1 MRTGTS
7 RPRPASRATRRAP
20 RRRRL
25 LAVVAALALGLA
37 GAGMPAQADERQDAV
52 DQQEEAE
59 RKQAEVT
66 ASLEGVSASLGQA
79 YLDLQAA
86 ETALGTAQTELDAA
100 EADLAAK
107 EREQQLAADRLAV
120 AEADLAAIEEEA
132 QASQTNAEEN
142 SASVADLVVS
152 TYQGDSAVTS
162 WTYVLASES
171 VDDLT
176 QRASTMEIATGVQ
189 ESVLSQAEAE
199 RAQDANRRARQD
211 ATTTRV
217 ATLKDEAD
225 AAEAA
230 AQTARDDAQTRR
242 DEVAALTAERQ
253 TAAAQ
258 FETEKAGLEAQQAQ
272 AAADAAAAAE
282 TIARIDAANQASAG
296 YTGASSGEVAA
307 SSLGGGDIGHPI
319 TGSLV
324 VASPFGYRIHPIT
337 GQSRLHAGVDLVAG
351 QGVPQYAAV
360 SGTVTHNINSSCGN
374 GIFIN
379 GGVINGQSV
388 VVAYCHLSQIS
399 VSNGAYVSKGQ
410 QIGLTGA
417 TGGATG
423 PHVHFEVIL
432 NGTEVDPMTLPGF

>member
-1 MRTGTS
+1 MAALTLG
-7 RPRPASRATRRAP
+7 
-20 RRRRL
+20 
-25 LAVVAALALGLA
+25 VAAVGV
-37 GAGMPAQADERQDAV
+37 PAQADERQDAV
-52 DQQEEAE
+52 ERQEEAE
-59 RKQAEVT
+59 RKQAEIT

-86 ETALGTAQTELDAA
+86 ETALSTAQAELDAA
-100 EADLAAK
+100 ETTLAAK

-120 AEADLAAIEEEA
+120 AEADLAEIEEEA
-132 QASQTNAEEN
+132 QASQATAEEN
-142 SASVADLVVS
+142 SASVAELVVS
-152 TYQGDSAVTS
+152 AYQGDSTVTT
-162 WTYVLASES
+162 WTYVLDSES
-171 VDDLT
+171 VEELS
-176 QRASTMEIATGVQ
+176 QRASTMEIAAGVQ
-189 ESVLSQAEAE
+189 ESVLAAAEAD
-199 RAQDANRRARQD
+199 RAQDANRQARQD

-217 ATLKDEAD
+217 ATLKAEAD
-225 AAEAA
+225 EAEAA
-230 AQTARDDAQTRR
+230 AQTARDDAATYR
-242 DEVAALTAERQ
+242 DEVAALTTERQ

-258 FETEKAGLEAQQAQ
+258 LETEKAGLEAQQAQ
-272 AAADAAAAAE
+272 AAADAAAAAD
-282 TIARIDAANQASAG
+282 TIARIDAENQASAG
-296 YTGASSGEVAA
+296 YTGASSDEAAA

-337 GQSRLHAGVDLVAG
+337 GLPRLHAGVDLVAG

-360 SGTVTHNINSSCGN
+360 SGTVTYNINSSCGN

-388 VVAYCHLSQIS
+388 VVAYCHLSQIT
-399 VSNGAYVSKGQ
+399 VGNGSSVSKGQ

-432 NGTEVDPMTLPGF
+432 NGSEVDPMTLPGF